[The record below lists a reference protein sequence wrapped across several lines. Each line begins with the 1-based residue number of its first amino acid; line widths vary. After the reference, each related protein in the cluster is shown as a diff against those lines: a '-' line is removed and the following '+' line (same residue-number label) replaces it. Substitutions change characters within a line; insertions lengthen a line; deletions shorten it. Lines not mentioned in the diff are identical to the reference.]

1 MKIIV
6 NILIKR
12 NEDIHIKKHENEVNK
27 LKEQEMRHNNN
38 INLEKEKFQQR
49 AKDNQEKIM
58 KKYVTFYW
66 SKKGRKEKKRKKF
79 MNLNEKLKERINK
92 LK

>member
-1 MKIIV
+1 M

-27 LKEQEMRHNNN
+27 LKEQEIRHNNN

-66 SKKGRKEKKRKKF
+66 SKKAREEKKKKKIYEF
-79 MNLNEKLKERINK
+79 K
-92 LK
+92 